1 MSIKKRITMRDIAS
15 AAGVSQPTVSL
26 VLNGSQSIKLAEATK
41 KKVLDAAQKLGYEHK
56 RASHSKGRPKKI
68 ALVINGLNHYDPFI
82 EAVNAA
88 REAAWQQDR
97 VLVTFDYSNDKL
109 LAAQIQN
116 EIEQGEYDGLI
127 YASSMTRA
135 LSPNISIDAPTVLL
149 NCYCKDHS
157 DLPSILPADKLGAYK
172 VTEHLLAQGY
182 HRIGMICGEKW
193 MDASTDRLNGYRQ
206 ALINNDI
213 IPDEALVKEG
223 NWSLKEA
230 HQQTLALLDLPNP
243 PEAIF
248 IGSDYMAIGC
258 YQAIA
263 ERGLSIPGDIA
274 LVSFD
279 NQQVASEFTPGLTSV
294 ELPYS
299 DMGRQSVETLIELVN
314 KQPLMSPTIKVE
326 GDVIVRESSVRQ

>member
-1 MSIKKRITMRDIAS
+1 MRDIAS

-41 KKVLDAAQKLGYEHK
+41 KKVLDAAKGLGYVHK
-56 RASHSKGRPKKI
+56 RTSHTKGRPKKI

-109 LAAQIQN
+109 LAGQIQA
-116 EIEQGEYDGLI
+116 EIEHGEYDGLI

-135 LSPNISIDAPTVLL
+135 LSPNISIDAPTVFL
-149 NCYCKDHS
+149 NCYSKDNANQ
-157 DLPSILPADKLGAYK
+157 PCVLPADKLGAYK
-172 VTEHLLAQGY
+172 VTEHLLAQGFQ
-182 HRIGMICGEKW
+182 RIGMICGEKW

-213 IPDEALVKEG
+213 IPDDHLIKEG

-230 HQQTLALLDLPNP
+230 HQQTLALLDQPTP

-274 LVSFD
+274 LVSYD

-299 DMGRQSVETLIELVN
+299 DMGRQSVEALIELVN
-314 KQPLMSPTIKVE
+314 KHPLMSSTIKVE
-326 GDVIVRESSVRQ
+326 GDVIVRASSLKK